1 MSTITIV
8 VAAVWNVLLL
18 AVLAAVI
25 GWRTQVLRWVTGLD
39 RQARN
44 QSDTSD
50 DEAWSA
56 FLAEHPELSPGG
68 CGEDSS
74 PPADRQAVLRR
85 RAFRERGPRP

>member
-8 VAAVWNVLLL
+8 VAAVWNALLL

-39 RQARN
+39 RQTRN
-44 QSDTSD
+44 RWDTSD

-56 FLAEHPELSPGG
+56 FLAEHPELLPGG
-68 CGEDSS
+68 GEDSL
-74 PPADRQAVLRR
+74 PAADRSAALRR
-85 RAFRERGPRP
+85 RSSGGRGPRP